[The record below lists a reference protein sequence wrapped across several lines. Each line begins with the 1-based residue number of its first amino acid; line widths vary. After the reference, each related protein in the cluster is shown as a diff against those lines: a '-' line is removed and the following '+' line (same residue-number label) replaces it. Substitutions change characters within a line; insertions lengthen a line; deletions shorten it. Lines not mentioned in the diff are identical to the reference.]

1 MHTNGISN
9 RHGLELFMQERIIQ
23 FLKESDGYI
32 SGEEMSQR
40 LNMSRAAIWKHMQ
53 ELRAQGYEIAAVPH
67 LGYQLVACPDKLL
80 SYEIQSGLNTKII
93 GKEII
98 VRETVTSTMDEAF
111 RLGNEN
117 CPEGTVV
124 CAEAQSKGRG
134 RLGRA
139 WISPKSKGLY
149 FSLVLRPQLP
159 LNRLAQLTL
168 MSAVALA
175 EAIEEISE
183 LKPLIK
189 WPNDIL
195 WDDHKLAGI
204 LTELRAESDQVNFV
218 IVGIGLNVNTSTHQL
233 NAGGTSLKVAAGR
246 SFNRA
251 VVFQAIL
258 RSLEKWYVKLLDHEF
273 GLVMQ
278 EWKKRSATLKRRV
291 RITDSTGIIEG
302 EAVDLDEDGALLI
315 RKDNGL
321 IIKKM
326 AGDVFL
332 LR

>member
-1 MHTNGISN
+1 
-9 RHGLELFMQERIIQ
+9 MQEQIIQ

-67 LGYQLVACPDKLL
+67 LGYQLVTCPEKLL
-80 SYEIQSGLNTKII
+80 SYEIQSGLNTKIM
-93 GKEII
+93 GKKI
-98 VRETVTSTMDEAF
+98 VVMDMVTSTMDEAF
-111 RLGNEN
+111 RLGMDN

-139 WISPKSKGLY
+139 WTSPKGKGLY
-149 FSLVLRPQLP
+149 FSFVLRPSLP
-159 LNRLAQLTL
+159 LNQLAQLTL

-175 EAIEEISE
+175 EAIEETST
-183 LKPLIK
+183 LKPAIK

-195 WDDHKLAGI
+195 LENRKLAGI
-204 LTELRAESDQVNFV
+204 LTELRAESDQVKFV
-218 IVGIGLNVNTSTHQL
+218 VVGIGLNVNSSLHQL
-233 NAGGTSLKVAAGR
+233 TSGGTSLKVATGS
-246 SFNRA
+246 SFNR
-251 VVFQAIL
+251 VLIFQAIL

-273 GLVMQ
+273 PQVME
-278 EWKKRSATLKRRV
+278 EWKKRSATLKKRV
-291 RITDSTGIIEG
+291 RITDPTGITEG
-302 EAVDLDEDGALLI
+302 EAIDLDEDGALLI

-321 IIKKM
+321 IIKKT
-326 AGDVFL
+326 AGDVIL